1 MLRNGVANVHLC
13 QVAQDN
19 CDVGDLRSVGR
30 MLKEIVEGSN
40 RVPDNREWIGFY
52 KVAMKELT
60 FKEYRDVLPELLER
74 YWPPH
79 GGSMKIVLRRT
90 DFVELPTLLVR
101 GSVTLSNGS
110 FNLFSL
116 CRLVYGRRHVL
127 SFERSGL

>member
-1 MLRNGVANVHLC
+1 MLRNGVVNVYLC

-40 RVPDNREWIGFY
+40 RVPDNGEWIGFY
-52 KVAMKELT
+52 NVIMKERT

-79 GGSMKIVLRRT
+79 WGEYENISQEDRLRGT
-90 DFVELPTLLVR
+90 AYLVSQR
-101 GSVTLSNGS
+101 QRNI
-110 FNLFSL
+110 FQ
-116 CRLVYGRRHVL
+116 
-127 SFERSGL
+127 